1 MPSGAKEPKNGG
13 IAYVT
18 KAYAFPAPL
27 VKLGALVGLR
37 NSKASRGGGP
47 FLGTTLDW
55 PP

>member
-1 MPSGAKEPKNGG
+1 MTSGAKEPKNGG

-37 NSKASRGGGP
+37 NFVLHLWNGEVGGP
-47 FLGTTLDW
+47 S
-55 PP
+55 